1 MEGLVLLL
9 VVILV
14 VLYLQH
20 RKVTKQMNE
29 EKEKAAAREEQLQ
42 ATQIEMQ
49 QRHAAAAAESA
60 STVEE
65 LERQIASLAQFKD
78 VRDADAM
85 ANQLRQAA
93 IELKA
98 SAEQV
103 AAEIRSQAGVDAAR
117 MRQVAALEAENL
129 RKDANADATQ
139 MRQAATL
146 EVDNLRKDVNA
157 EVRLKKDRVEAL
169 LASANQQAE
178 QIVRDA
184 NERAEKIA
192 GDAYQALSK
201 ANQLEE
207 SIVAMKNVIEGYGD
221 RYLKPTYSLLD
232 ELADAYGFEEAGQQL
247 KQARERSK
255 LMVEHGRAAACDYVE
270 RHRKETAVRFVLDAF
285 NGKVDSILSRAKV
298 DNFGT
303 LEQQIRDA
311 SALVNNNGSAFRDAR
326 ITPEYLDAR
335 LTELKWL
342 TAVHALREQEKE
354 EQRRIREQIRE
365 EEKARREIER
375 ALKEAAK
382 EEETLHKAMEKA
394 RAQVAKATEAQR
406 AELEAKLADLEQ
418 KLVEAEARNERA
430 LSMAQQTKAGHVYVI
445 SNIGSFGEDVYKVG
459 MTRRLEPLDRVKELG
474 DASVPFNFD
483 VHAMIWCE
491 DAPAL
496 ERTLHKRFV
505 QAQVNKV
512 NPRKEFF
519 RLPLAQLRQVV
530 EEHEIEASWT
540 MAAKAAE
547 YRESQAIE
555 QGLRDNPA
563 TVADWLRHQ
572 ELAVEGERTEL
583 ALED

>member
-1 MEGLVLLL
+1 MEGLLLL
-9 VVILV
+9 LMVAVV
-14 VLYLQH
+14 VLYLRH
-20 RKVTKQMNE
+20 HTAKKQIAE
-29 EKEKAAAREEQLQ
+29 EQKKAAAREKSLLDQLVEARQ
-42 ATQIEMQ
+42 KLDQEIADATNKKDDF
-49 QRHAAAAAESA
+49 
-60 STVEE
+60 
-65 LERQIASLAQFKD
+65 ERQIASLQQEIDSLAHFKG

-85 ANQLRQAA
+85 ANQLRQSATALKASSEQAA
-93 IELKA
+93 IEIRRKA
-98 SAEQV
+98 
-103 AAEIRSQAGVDAAR
+103 
-117 MRQVAALEAENL
+117 EAEALLIRQTAELDAENI
-129 RKDANADATQ
+129 RKNANADAKTK
-139 MRQAATL
+139 R
-146 EVDNLRKDVNA
+146 
-157 EVRLKKDRVEAL
+157 DRVDAL
-169 LASANQQAE
+169 LATANQQAE

-192 GDAYQALSK
+192 GDAYLALSK

-207 SIVAMKNVIEGYGD
+207 SITAMKNVIEGYGD

-255 LMVEHGRAAACDYVE
+255 LMVEHGRAATCDYVE
-270 RHRKETAVRFVLDAF
+270 RHRKETAIRFVLDAF

-298 DNFGT
+298 DNHGT

-311 SALVNNNGSAFRDAR
+311 CALVNNNGSAFRDAR
-326 ITPEYLDAR
+326 ISPEYLDAR
-335 LTELKWL
+335 LTELKWV

-406 AELEAKLADLEQ
+406 AELEAKLAELEG
-418 KLVEAEARNERA
+418 KLVEAEARNQRA

-445 SNIGSFGEDVYKVG
+445 SNIGSFGEEVYKVG

-474 DASVPFNFD
+474 DASVPFSFD

-540 MAAKAAE
+540 MTAKAAE
-547 YRESQAIE
+547 YRESLAIE
-555 QGLRDNPA
+555 QGLRENPA
-563 TVADWLRHQ
+563 AVADWLRHQ
-572 ELAVEGERTEL
+572 ELAVEDERVEL
-583 ALED
+583 VLED